1 MHPLHHLLANNRAWS
16 EKIRRNRPDFFSTLS
31 RQQAPKYLWIGCADS
46 RVPANEICGLLPG
59 ELFVHRNVANL
70 VNQTDI
76 NCLSVMHYAIDVL
89 KVEHIIVCGHY
100 GCGGVHAALKNLKL
114 GLIDSW
120 LSPIH
125 STATSYASYLG
136 GIADEAVQSER
147 LCELNVIQQSSTRPK
162 HGFYGMPGTA
172 GRKFPSTVGFMPSRM
187 AWCDI
192 LRSVSRAQ
200 RTSPEQRRRIGLSCR
215 DLLGSRTQI
224 RAFKLNCESN
234 SPNSIME
241 RTAQSTPDTRTKRPR
256 ANSTSPLRRKTI
268 LRRPWA

>member
-147 LCELNVIQQSSTRPK
+147 LCELNVIQQIVNAAETRVLRDAWDRGQKVSIHGWVYALKDGLVRYLEISISSIEDLARAKAANWTK
-162 HGFYGMPGTA
+162 LSGFARLENTD
-172 GRKFPSTVGFMPSRM
+172 SR
-187 AWCDI
+187 
-192 LRSVSRAQ
+192 V
-200 RTSPEQRRRIGLSCR
+200 
-215 DLLGSRTQI
+215 QI
-224 RAFKLNCESN
+224 EL
-234 SPNSIME
+234 
-241 RTAQSTPDTRTKRPR
+241 
-256 ANSTSPLRRKTI
+256 
-268 LRRPWA
+268 

>member
-46 RVPANEICGLLPG
+46 RVPANDICGLLPG

-100 GCGGVHAALKNLKL
+100 GCGGVHAALNNL
-114 GLIDSW
+114 

-125 STATSYASYLG
+125 STATRYASYLG
-136 GIADEAVQSER
+136 SIADEAVRSER
-147 LCELNVIQQSSTRPK
+147 LCELNVIQQIVNAAETRVLRDAWDRGQKVSIHGWVYGLKDGLVRYLEISISSIEDL
-162 HGFYGMPGTA
+162 A
-172 GRKFPSTVGFMPSRM
+172 
-187 AWCDI
+187 
-192 LRSVSRAQ
+192 RA
-200 RTSPEQRRRIGLSCR
+200 RAVNWTGLSGFAR
-215 DLLGSRTQI
+215 LEKPDLPVQI
-224 RAFKLNCESN
+224 E
-234 SPNSIME
+234 
-241 RTAQSTPDTRTKRPR
+241 T
-256 ANSTSPLRRKTI
+256 
-268 LRRPWA
+268 